1 MKNSSIVKRWGI
13 SVLTTT
19 ILITI
24 AIGVFTCVF
33 VKKQYYNTVEA
44 TLNSRANSLVMTY
57 FNSQNF
63 VVDEVFNDMAN
74 NFVND
79 FSDKNLMEVWVI
91 DKHGNV
97 VASSTGFSVKNES
110 YPDYDYALA
119 DSDGI
124 GQWIGRM
131 SNNEKVMALT
141 YVLPDNQQGVTGA
154 IRYIISLEDVDNQL
168 FHVFLLVSSL
178 MVLIIIFICI
188 SGAFFI
194 RSIIIPVREINE
206 TAAKIAKGDFTVSI
220 DKHKHNDEIGQL
232 CETINNMAYEIGEAD
247 RVKSEFISTV
257 SHELRTPL
265 TAIKGWGETI
275 RLSKD
280 DDYIINKG
288 LDVIVSESD
297 RLSDLV
303 EDLLDFSRMENG
315 KLSLK
320 VSEFD
325 IVSEL
330 NKVIESFETRSVRD
344 NIKIIKDISV
354 ESLIINGDK
363 NRIKQ
368 ALINIIDNGFKYNK
382 EDGYIKISLEATAD
396 KVVVLISDNG
406 CGISRYDLPRIT
418 EKFYKANNS
427 VRGSGI
433 GLAVTDE
440 IIKMHNGEMNIE
452 STVGEGTTVSII
464 LPIK

>member
-13 SVLTTT
+13 SVLATT
-19 ILITI
+19 ILITL
-24 AIGVFTCVF
+24 AIGIFTCFF
-33 VKKQYYNTVEA
+33 VKKQYYNSVES
-44 TLNSRANSLVMTY
+44 TLQSRANSLVMSY
-57 FNSQNF
+57 FDSQTF
-63 VVDEVFNDMAN
+63 VVDSMFNDMAID
-74 NFVND
+74 FVND
-79 FSDKNLMEVWVI
+79 FPDKKLMEVWVI
-91 DKHGNV
+91 DKNGNV

-110 YPDYDYALA
+110 YPDYDYALT
-119 DSDGI
+119 DNDGI
-124 GQWIGRM
+124 GHWVGKM

-141 YVLPDNQQGVTGA
+141 YILPDNQQGVSGA

-168 FHVFLLVSSL
+168 FQVFLLVSFL
-178 MVLIIIFICI
+178 MVLIIAFICI

-206 TAAKIAKGDFTVSI
+206 TATKIAKGDFTVSV
-220 DKHKHNDEIGQL
+220 DKHKYNDEIGQL

-275 RLSKD
+275 RFSQD
-280 DDYIINKG
+280 DNEVVNKG
-288 LDVIVSESD
+288 LDVIVTESD

-303 EDLLDFSRMENG
+303 EDLLDFSRMESG

-325 IVSEL
+325 IVKEL
-330 NKVIESFETRSVRD
+330 IKVIESFETRSVQD
-344 NIKIIKDISV
+344 NIKIITDISN
-354 ESLIINGDK
+354 ETLIINGDK

-368 ALINIIDNGFKYNK
+368 AFINIIDNGFKYNK
-382 EDGYIKISLEATAD
+382 NEGYIKISLVKD
-396 KVVVLISDNG
+396 KNKVVISIADNG

-440 IIKMHNGEMNIE
+440 IIRMHNGEMKIE
-452 STVGEGTTVSII
+452 SMIGEGTSVSII
-464 LPIK
+464 LPIN

>member
-13 SVLTTT
+13 SVLAST

-24 AIGVFTCVF
+24 AIGIFTCFF
-33 VKKQYYNTVEA
+33 VKRQYYNTVEA

-57 FNSQNF
+57 FNSQDY

-91 DKHGNV
+91 DRHGDV
-97 VASSTGFSVKNES
+97 VASTTGFSVKNES

-124 GQWIGRM
+124 GQWVGRM

-141 YVLPDNQQGVTGA
+141 YILPSNQQGVSGA
-154 IRYIISLEDVDNQL
+154 IRYIISLEDIDNQL
-168 FHVFLLVSSL
+168 FEVFVLVVFLIV
-178 MVLIIIFICI
+178 IILTFVIL
-188 SGAFFI
+188 SGVFFI
-194 RSIIIPVREINE
+194 RSILIPVREINE
-206 TAAKIAKGDFTVSI
+206 TATKIAKGDFTASI
-220 DKHKHNDEIGQL
+220 DKHKYNDEIGQL
-232 CETINNMAYEIGEAD
+232 CESINNMAYEIGETD
-247 RVKSEFISTV
+247 RIKNEFISTI

-275 RLSKD
+275 RFTKD
-280 DDYIINKG
+280 DNDVVNKG

-303 EDLLDFSRMENG
+303 EDLLDFSRMESG

-325 IVSEL
+325 IVKEL

-344 NIKIIKDISV
+344 DIKIFVDISV
-354 ESLIINGDK
+354 ESLIINGDR

-382 EDGYIKISLEATAD
+382 EDGFIKITLEKNKD
-396 KVVVLISDNG
+396 KVVISISDNG
-406 CGISRYDLPRIT
+406 CGISRYDLPKIK
-418 EKFYKANNS
+418 EKFYKANHS

-452 STVGEGTTVSII
+452 STIGEGTTVSII

>member
-1 MKNSSIVKRWGI
+1 MLTREPSLTEQIKEQLKNFPDKEMMHRNLRLKRFNTGTKKASDI
-13 SVLTTT
+13 EKFIKKCRQNGFSPDLVIIDYFECLLPEKSGYTTDSEWSREAVT
-19 ILITI
+19 MRKLENMAKDLNI
-24 AIGVFTCVF
+24 AIWIPTQGNKGSITSPDVVTMDQAGGSIRKVQICQV
-33 VKKQYYNTVEA
+33 VISIA
-44 TLNSRANSLVMTY
+44 RSL
-57 FNSQNF
+57 
-63 VVDEVFNDMAN
+63 DD
-74 NFVND
+74 
-79 FSDKNLMEVWVI
+79 I
-91 DKHGNV
+91 
-97 VASSTGFSVKNES
+97 
-110 YPDYDYALA
+110 
-119 DSDGI
+119 
-124 GQWIGRM
+124 
-131 SNNEKVMALT
+131 
-141 YVLPDNQQGVTGA
+141 
-154 IRYIISLEDVDNQL
+154 DNQL
-168 FHVFLLVSSL
+168 FQVFLLVSSL

-325 IVSEL
+325 IVSVL

-382 EDGYIKISLEATAD
+382 EDGHIKISLEATAD
-396 KVVVLISDNG
+396 KVVILISDNG

-440 IIKMHNGEMNIE
+440 IIKIHNGEMNIE
-452 STVGEGTTVSII
+452 STIGEGTSVSII
-464 LPIK
+464 LPIISKENIN